1 MFFCIQLIGFD
12 DLMRFIIHL
21 AGSGFFGFTWC
32 VRVVD
37 DVCDGD
43 DLLGGWADVV
53 DLFIVDMQVRFLSET
68 ACTMMALI
76 WAKMFRSVFGVYMI
90 HQSYFTI
97 GRCIRTVWALVDDA
111 ARFTIFAIIFSAS
124 ASH

>member
-21 AGSGFFGFTWC
+21 AGSGFFGFTRC

-43 DLLGGWADVV
+43 DLLGRRAYVV

-97 GRCIRTVWALVDDA
+97 GRCIRAVLALVDDA
-111 ARFTIFAIIFSAS
+111 ACFTIFTIVFSAS
-124 ASH
+124 AGH